1 MLVPVKR
8 KNLFSLKLFNL
19 MKAEVICESSL
30 DLGKRI
36 SWILNIEGSR
46 ISKKKKDAGME
57 IPRDFLLHILLN
69 ILPSGWPTVQ
79 IVIQIHND
87 LISGSQTS

>member
-1 MLVPVKR
+1 
-8 KNLFSLKLFNL
+8 
-19 MKAEVICESSL
+19 MKAEIISESSL

-36 SWILNIEGSR
+36 SKIEGSQ

-69 ILPSGWPTVQ
+69 ILPSCWPTVH
-79 IVIQIHND
+79 IVMQIHND